1 MRDVIRDEKVCRANH
16 VLSDLS
22 VSPCLRSVYFDHFH
36 NSIICHNHLF
46 FLLRWRLVDQQTKIL
61 PFMSVKCNTWK
72 IYWVCKKSVEYG
84 VHTGFHV
91 QLVLMTVQ
99 NKEASGGEDNWA
111 LREAHDSAPSAHSK

>member
-61 PFMSVKCNTWK
+61 PFMN
-72 IYWVCKKSVEYG
+72 IMEHLEHILDLQKSFEYG